1 MAEVSLEEYQPREA
15 RGNGFAG
22 RVGRSEAVARRRP
35 VVQILPSTADKER
48 GIMASADVLTITD
61 ENFQAEV
68 LGSDTPVLVDFWAAW
83 CGPCRAIAPAVE
95 ELARQY
101 KGKLKVGKLDI
112 DAHQNVPQKY
122 GIMSIP
128 TLILFKNGQVAEQ
141 VVGAVPKA
149 KLEAVVKK
157 ALPAI

>member
-1 MAEVSLEEYQPREA
+1 
-15 RGNGFAG
+15 
-22 RVGRSEAVARRRP
+22 
-35 VVQILPSTADKER
+35 
-48 GIMASADVLTITD
+48 MASADVLTITD
-61 ENFQAEV
+61 DNFQAEV

-95 ELARQY
+95 ELAREY

-128 TLILFKNGQVAEQ
+128 TLILFKNGQVADQ
-141 VVGAVPKA
+141 VVGAVPKS

-157 ALPAI
+157 ALPATT